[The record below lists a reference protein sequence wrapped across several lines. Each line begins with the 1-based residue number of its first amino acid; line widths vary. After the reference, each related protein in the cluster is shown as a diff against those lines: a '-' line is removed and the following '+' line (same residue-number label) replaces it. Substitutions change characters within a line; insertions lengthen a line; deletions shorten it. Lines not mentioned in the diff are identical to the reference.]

1 MSDSIFDRLR
11 RGASP
16 VELELTEAFAKG
28 QISRRAFVQR
38 GSVIGLSVAFMGTV
52 IAACGSSSK
61 TSPTTAAGSTTT
73 AGGTATTA
81 GGTPTTAGGATTTA
95 GAGTATTAAGG
106 AIKPGGTLRIAAQSP
121 SGPLDPVAMA
131 DLGTYTPVTTCF
143 EYLVDALGGDLKP
156 MLAESWKPNADGSVW
171 TFSLRKGVKWHDG
184 SAFTAADVVATM
196 DRLAG
201 SNLKASIA
209 AGSTKAV
216 DDFTVQITL
225 LSPDGQFPQQ
235 VGAYNPQSVITPK
248 DYVLGTTLDKR
259 MTGTGAFKMT
269 RYDPATGASFVANLD
284 YWGGKP
290 FLDKLEYTFSE
301 DLGTLVSGLQ
311 GGAAD
316 AITQFS
322 VVGGDALFNDS
333 NITVNSIRGAAHR
346 EIWMNTR
353 EGDFTDVRVRQAV
366 ALGIDRQALIDNI
379 LKGKAD
385 IANDHP
391 IAPIYPFFDATQ
403 PQRTRDVAKAKQLLT
418 DAGKAGLAATLYFP
432 NLQEIPQ
439 LAQIVQSQLKEIGM
453 NVSLSQEKKVD
464 DEDWCKV
471 YDSKVEPAGCDGG
484 KDFGIVDYGLRG
496 VPDVYLVKA
505 YATGEWNSA
514 HYISAPF
521 RAAVKA
527 YQSSL
532 DLGGQKAAIK
542 TIQQIANA
550 DVPYAIPYFY
560 NVLFATT
567 TKVTGIVATG
577 LGHFY
582 CNKAGFVA

>member
-1 MSDSIFDRLR
+1 MDFKAFDRAR
-11 RGASP
+11 RKTTP
-16 VELELTEAFAKG
+16 LELDLVEGYAQG
-28 QISRRAFVQR
+28 RISRRAFIQR
-38 GSVIGLSVAFMGTV
+38 GSVIGLSVGFMGSV
-52 IAACGSSSK
+52 IAACGSDKKS
-61 TSPTTAAGSTTT
+61 TSTTAA
-73 AGGTATTA
+73 AN
-81 GGTPTTAGGATTTA
+81 GAS
-95 GAGTATTAAGG
+95 TATTAAPAG
-106 AIKPGGTLRIAAQSP
+106 AIKQGGTLRIAAQTP

-131 DLGTYTPVTTCF
+131 DLGTYTPVTVCF
-143 EYLVDALGGDLKP
+143 EYLVNALGGDVSP

-171 TFSLRKGVKWHDG
+171 TFNLRKNVKWHDG
-184 SAFTAADVVATM
+184 TPFTSADVVATM
-196 DRLAG
+196 DRLSG

-216 DDFTVQITL
+216 DDYTVEITL

-248 DYVLGTTLDKR
+248 DFALGTTLDQR

-269 RYDPATGASFVANLD
+269 KYDAATGATFVANPD

-290 FLDKLEYTFSE
+290 FLDKLEYSFSE

-322 VVGGDALFNDS
+322 VVGGDALLNDS
-333 NITVNSIRGAAHR
+333 NITVGTIRGAAHR
-346 EIWMNTR
+346 EIWMNCR
-353 EGDFTDVRVRQAV
+353 EGDFTDKRVRQAV
-366 ALGIDRQALIDNI
+366 ALGIDRQALIDTI
-379 LKGKAD
+379 LKGRAD
-385 IANDHP
+385 IGNDHP

-418 DAGKAGLAATLYFP
+418 DAGKSGLKATLYFP

-439 LAQIVQSQLKEIGM
+439 LAQIVQSQLKDIGM
-453 NVSLSQEKKVD
+453 DVSLSQEKSVD

-514 HYISAPF
+514 HYISEPF

-532 DLGGQKAAIK
+532 DLDGQKAAIK
-542 TIQQIANA
+542 TIQQIANE

-567 TKVTGIVATG
+567 KNVTGIVATG

-582 CNKAGFVA
+582 CDKAGFTA